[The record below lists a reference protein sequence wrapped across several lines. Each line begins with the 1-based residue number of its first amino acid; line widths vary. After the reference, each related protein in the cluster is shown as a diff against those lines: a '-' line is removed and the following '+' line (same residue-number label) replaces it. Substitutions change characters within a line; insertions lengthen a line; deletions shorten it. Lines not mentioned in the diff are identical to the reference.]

1 MDVRRAL
8 LGNPDLR
15 RRLAGTIVIVF
26 VFSFLLYAAY
36 WRGTYADTGVTT
48 QFSAIRAV
56 TPRSHDIGHAYAGA
70 ILYLPAA
77 LLAVVVHYHGGA
89 VLYTLAAAPVLPVA
103 SALARRIFSPQPD
116 VLEAD
121 VLSVTLATHLRLSF
135 AFGALAVVIG
145 SLSRYW
151 APPNERSLSERF
163 LGSSEDRYR
172 ALVVIITAGVL
183 AAILMPW
190 FHGRYP
196 AYQPFA
202 FAVFG
207 APAAAVVYLYSRGIV
222 LAWLGDA
229 AVVLGYSVAFVL
241 TGASLDYVLDP
252 VFFVPALVVATAL
265 GSLGAAAAAVIREL
279 YAVVSRCAV
288 IASRALGE

>member
-1 MDVRRAL
+1 MDVRRTL
-8 LGNPDLR
+8 LGNPDAR
-15 RRLAGTIVIVF
+15 HRLAGAVVISF
-26 VFSFLLYAAY
+26 VLLFFLYATY

-48 QFSAIRAV
+48 QSSAIHAV
-56 TPRSHDIGHAYAGA
+56 TPRPHDIGHASAGA

-103 SALARRIFSPQPD
+103 SALARRVFSPQPD

-135 AFGALAVVIG
+135 ALGALAVVIG

-163 LGSSEDRYR
+163 LGSSEGRCR
-172 ALVVIITAGVL
+172 ALVVSITAGVL

-190 FHGRYP
+190 FHGLYP
-196 AYQPFA
+196 AYQPFT

-207 APAAAVVYLYSRGIV
+207 APVAAVVYLCSHGIV
-222 LAWLGDA
+222 LAWLGNA

-241 TGASLDYVLDP
+241 TGAPLDYVLDP
-252 VFFVPALVVATAL
+252 VFFVPALTTAAAL
-265 GSLGAAAAAVIREL
+265 GSLGVGAAIVFREL
-279 YAVVSRCAV
+279 YAIFSRRV
-288 IASRALGE
+288 NTDS

>member
-8 LGNPDLR
+8 LGNPDAR
-15 RRLAGTIVIVF
+15 HRLAGTVVISF
-26 VFSFLLYAAY
+26 VLLFFLYATY

-48 QFSAIRAV
+48 QSSAIRAV

-70 ILYLPAA
+70 VLYLPAA

-89 VLYTLAAAPVLPVA
+89 FLYTLAAAPVLPVA
-103 SALARRIFSPQPD
+103 SALARRVFSPQPD

-121 VLSVTLATHLRLSF
+121 VLSVTLATHLRLGF
-135 AFGALAVVIG
+135 AFGALAIVIG

-163 LGSSEDRYR
+163 IGSSEARHR
-172 ALVVIITAGVL
+172 ALAVSITAGVL
-183 AAILMPW
+183 AAILTPW
-190 FHGRYP
+190 FHGLYP
-196 AYQPFA
+196 AYQSFT

-207 APAAAVVYLYSRGIV
+207 APVAAVVYLRSHGIV
-222 LAWLGDA
+222 LAWLGNA

-241 TGASLDYVLDP
+241 TGAPLDYVLDP
-252 VFFVPALVVATAL
+252 VFFVPALMTAAAL
-265 GSLGAAAAAVIREL
+265 GSLGVGAAIVFRES
-279 YAVVSRCAV
+279 YALVSRRV
-288 IASRALGE
+288 NTES